1 MVPPP
6 VLAHDLACTWLDGRV
21 GFFSTNGTTAEASL
35 SESVRH
41 LLGAHRSVALDERRD
56 LDLSHRAAF
65 ASEALS
71 VLPVDAGLVAEGLI
85 DRRPHPNWPASVAWL
100 HRATEIATQ
109 IVRSGRVLPS
119 VRPRGIRWSATWSVV
134 SDSAVDEQLAW
145 LLEIAP
151 PVILAAGED
160 PPAEQVRAL
169 IGELVDAIAR
179 AELTDLEWKAP
190 LARSRSSAVVALR
203 RIVGALTSEDRVFI
217 GDSPAHESAFAEWS
231 TALSD
236 AASRLAGGPVVSFQ
250 GRLIAPALDEP
261 LASWMLVLE
270 VVGANGEVASFRDVW
285 DGTASAL
292 EVVEPDSLG
301 SLRVRMRDL
310 IERLSGQLALFESL
324 ADEPE
329 PTAFSLHIDE
339 VSELLDGSMIACR
352 RAGLPIVTPSSMM
365 SQSARLTARV
375 ASAADFPSSQ
385 VDRGL
390 ISVDWGVALG
400 DLDLSEAELQELA
413 DSKAEIVALRGGWVQ
428 IDRGQLSSVLDE
440 QRDRQQSSA
449 ELTASELLRES
460 VAALGQSPDDV
471 SAEGWIATLLAGLPD
486 DELTESLEP
495 TGFDGELRHYQRRA
509 LAWLQFL
516 GRIGLGGCLA
526 DDMGL
531 GKTPTALAH
540 LLARTQEMR
549 AGNKHRIDGED
560 TSSVRPHLVI
570 CPLSVVSN
578 WKSEAH
584 RFTPELSVFIAHGPT
599 RPQGQELVEISQAH
613 DLVIT
618 TYGTIARIAEDLAAV
633 EWDVV
638 VFDEAQLIKNHA
650 TNAARSVR
658 LLDATQKIA
667 LTGTPVENRLTE
679 LWSILDALNP
689 SMLGGITWFRSTFAA
704 PIEAT
709 GDAAK
714 IESLK
719 RITAPFVLRRTKADR
734 SLVPD
739 LPEKIE
745 MVAWATLTKE
755 QAALY
760 QAVVDDFFVRLRE
773 ADGMERRGLVLATLT
788 KLKQVCNHPAQFLRE
803 AQVGTGRSGK
813 LDRFDELVESI
824 LEAEERVLVFTQ
836 YRAMGHLLANHVQSK
851 FGIESPFL
859 HGGTSRSGRDAMV
872 DAFQSQDGPPI
883 QLVSLRA
890 GGTGLNLTSASR
902 VIHYDRWWNP
912 AVEDQATDRTWRIG
926 QTETVLVHKLVC
938 QGTLEDRIDSLLT
951 EKRALAEA
959 VVGTGDNWLT
969 EMSTD
974 ELRMLVRLDTDLAGE
989 S

>member
-1 MVPPP
+1 VIF
-6 VLAHDLACTWLDGRV
+6 AV
-21 GFFSTNGTTAEASL
+21 GHN
-35 SESVRH
+35 
-41 LLGAHRSVALDERRD
+41 
-56 LDLSHRAAF
+56 
-65 ASEALS
+65 
-71 VLPVDAGLVAEGLI
+71 
-85 DRRPHPNWPASVAWL
+85 
-100 HRATEIATQ
+100 
-109 IVRSGRVLPS
+109 
-119 VRPRGIRWSATWSVV
+119 
-134 SDSAVDEQLAW
+134 
-145 LLEIAP
+145 
-151 PVILAAGED
+151 
-160 PPAEQVRAL
+160 PPAEQVRSL
-169 IGELVDAIAR
+169 LGELVDAIAR

-203 RIVGALTSEDRVFI
+203 RIVTALTNEDRVFI

-250 GRLIAPALDEP
+250 GRLIAPDLDEP
-261 LASWMLVLE
+261 LASWTLVLE
-270 VVGANGEVASFRDVW
+270 IVGADGGIASFREIW
-285 DGTASAL
+285 DGTAGAL
-292 EVVEPDSLG
+292 EVVDPNSLE

-310 IERLSGQLALFESL
+310 VERLSGQLALFEGL
-324 ADEPE
+324 VDEPE
-329 PTAFSLHIDE
+329 PTAFALHIDE
-339 VSELLDGSMIACR
+339 VSELLDGSMSACE
-352 RAGLPIVTPSSMM
+352 RAGLRIVPPNSMM

-375 ASAADFPSSQ
+375 ASAAEFPTSH

-400 DLDLSEAELQELA
+400 DVDLSEAELQELA

-428 IDRGQLSSVLDE
+428 IDRRQLSSVLDE
-440 QRDRQQSSA
+440 QRDRQQSLT

-460 VAALGQSPDDV
+460 VAALGQSPDEI
-471 SAEGWIATLLAGLPD
+471 SAEGWIAKLFAGLPD

-495 TGFDGELRHYQRRA
+495 SGFNGELRHYQRRA
-509 LAWLQFL
+509 LGWLQFL

-540 LLARTQEMR
+540 LLARTKEMR
-549 AGNKHRIDGED
+549 ANSGNPVDGRG
-560 TSSVRPHLVI
+560 TSSTSEVRPHLVI

-578 WKSEAH
+578 WKSEAR

-599 RPQGQELVEISQAH
+599 RPQGQELVEVSRTH

-618 TYGTIARIAEDLAAV
+618 TYGTIARIAEDLSAV

-638 VFDEAQLIKNHA
+638 VFDEAQLIKNHT

-658 LLDATQKIA
+658 LLDAEQKIA

-679 LWSILDALNP
+679 LWAILDALNP
-689 SMLGGITWFRSTFAA
+689 AMLGGVTWFRNTFAA

-709 GDAAK
+709 GDTAK

-760 QAVVDDFFVRLRE
+760 QAVVDDFLTRVSE

-803 AQVGTGRSGK
+803 TQVGTGRSGK

-824 LEAEERVLVFTQ
+824 LEADERALVFTQ
-836 YRAMGHLLANHVQSK
+836 YRAMGHLLVDHVESK
-851 FGIESPFL
+851 FGLESPFL
-859 HGGTSRSGRDAMV
+859 HGGTSRPGRDEMV
-872 DAFQSQDGPPI
+872 KAFQSQHGPPI

-926 QTETVLVHKLVC
+926 QTDTVLVHKLVC

-959 VVGTGDNWLT
+959 VVGTGDQWLT

-974 ELRMLVRLDTDLAGE
+974 ELRTLVRLDPELVGD